1 MSYYLDGIIHS
12 HCRATQ
18 LWPHSKRIHLSVT
31 CTELMSTAVVC
42 CVCLQQ
48 QAASTSVYCATAPE
62 LEGATGLYFN
72 NCCRCEP
79 SKAAQDP
86 ELARI
91 LWQLSMSMIDAVIS
105 PGEDTDAVDD

>member
-1 MSYYLDGIIHS
+1 V
-12 HCRATQ
+12 CR
-18 LWPHSKRIHLSVT
+18 LNG
-31 CTELMSTAVVC
+31 TAVVC

-48 QAASTSVYCATAPE
+48 QAASTTVYCATAPE

-86 ELARI
+86 ELAQI
-91 LWQLSMSMIDAVIS
+91 LWQLSVSMIQAVIS
-105 PGEDTDAVDD
+105 PGEDTAAVDN